1 MVLFYMNRYLRIT
14 IPYLLTLLFYIGITP
29 LIVTTSTST
38 IDAAHMAWEEA
49 DSCKVDIWKHLLY
62 INIFLPTACMGQTW
76 YLSCEMIMFF
86 FSPLFIYSFWR
97 GKFGTWQKVM
107 GLMWWGLTLAA
118 SLSFS
123 LWYVQDVSVYD
134 NYAPVHNLPS
144 YNFAP
149 WGWRNQC
156 YLIGLLTGYILYLT
170 KVFR

>member
-1 MVLFYMNRYLRIT
+1 
-14 IPYLLTLLFYIGITP
+14 
-29 LIVTTSTST
+29 
-38 IDAAHMAWEEA
+38 
-49 DSCKVDIWKHLLY
+49 
-62 INIFLPTACMGQTW
+62 
-76 YLSCEMIMFF
+76 
-86 FSPLFIYSFWR
+86 
-97 GKFGTWQKVM
+97 
-107 GLMWWGLTLAA
+107 MWWGLALAA